1 MSKEKE
7 KAGDTPEELNMLFR
21 KNRIYMLDFEHR
33 TRKMYAYAY
42 AAAAS
47 ENDVKRVEERLI
59 ELQLRKNARKKGLM
73 KNLKS
78 CRDCMICGSEAQK
91 KDMCK

>member
-21 KNRIYMLDFEHR
+21 KNRIYMLDFKHR

-42 AAAAS
+42 AAAVS
-47 ENDVKRVEERLI
+47 ETDRAAANKRYRRMPEKR
-59 ELQLRKNARKKGLM
+59 A
-73 KNLKS
+73 
-78 CRDCMICGSEAQK
+78 
-91 KDMCK
+91 

>member
-1 MSKEKE
+1 MPKEKE

-47 ENDVKRVEERLI
+47 EGDIKRVEEIGR
-59 ELQLRKNARKKGLM
+59 A
-73 KNLKS
+73 S
-78 CRDCMICGSEAQK
+78 CRERVSVQV
-91 KDMCK
+91 

>member
-7 KAGDTPEELNMLFR
+7 KAGDTPEELDMLFG

-42 AAAAS
+42 AQPHQKAISKEWKRGCRAA
-47 ENDVKRVEERLI
+47 VKKRYRRMPEKR
-59 ELQLRKNARKKGLM
+59 A
-73 KNLKS
+73 
-78 CRDCMICGSEAQK
+78 
-91 KDMCK
+91 

>member
-42 AAAAS
+42 GSSRVRRRYQKSRRETDRAA
-47 ENDVKRVEERLI
+47 VKKRYRRMPE
-59 ELQLRKNARKKGLM
+59 KG
-73 KNLKS
+73 
-78 CRDCMICGSEAQK
+78 A
-91 KDMCK
+91 

>member
-21 KNRIYMLDFEHR
+21 KNRIYMLDFKHR

-42 AAAAS
+42 AAAVS
-47 ENDVKRVEERLI
+47 EGDVKE
-59 ELQLRKNARKKGLM
+59 
-73 KNLKS
+73 
-78 CRDCMICGSEAQK
+78 
-91 KDMCK
+91 

>member
-7 KAGDTPEELNMLFR
+7 KAGDTPEELNMLFG
-21 KNRIYMLDFEHR
+21 KNRIYMIDFEHR

-47 ENDVKRVEERLI
+47 EGDIKSVEERLI
-59 ELQLRKNARKKGLM
+59 ELQLRKDIEE
-73 KNLKS
+73 
-78 CRDCMICGSEAQK
+78 CQK
-91 KDMCK
+91 KRLDEKLKILQGLYDMWF

>member
-47 ENDVKRVEERLI
+47 ENDVKRVE
-59 ELQLRKNARKKGLM
+59 
-73 KNLKS
+73 
-78 CRDCMICGSEAQK
+78 
-91 KDMCK
+91 

>member
-33 TRKMYAYAY
+33 TRKCTHM
-42 AAAAS
+42 
-47 ENDVKRVEERLI
+47 
-59 ELQLRKNARKKGLM
+59 LM
-73 KNLKS
+73 QQP
-78 CRDCMICGSEAQK
+78 RQK
-91 KDMCK
+91 MM